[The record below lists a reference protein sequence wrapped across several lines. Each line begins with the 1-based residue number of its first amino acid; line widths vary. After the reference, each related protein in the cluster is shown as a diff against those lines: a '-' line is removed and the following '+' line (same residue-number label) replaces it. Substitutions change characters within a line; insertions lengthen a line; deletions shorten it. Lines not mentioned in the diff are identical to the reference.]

1 MVRNHLLTFP
11 NRIQSWNSYILI
23 FHFCYDFGM
32 RKTADLMIRF
42 VLCVLLFAS
51 ESPAQTTSG
60 GLELAARITPTGA
73 RPEPV
78 RQFTFYV
85 LTRSYSDIVKEVEDK
100 DPIPLRDTFIDG
112 LKVSPELRAWLKG
125 HDTLDLSL
133 PDVDK
138 LLTPEDVL
146 AVPEFLAAYQR
157 TNSGGVTNGLP
168 MPKYTEADKTEHPE
182 KYEKLKQQ
190 YMTALK
196 KFIRARP
203 ETISGVELELDAV
216 NPQRKWAALQNDRRK
231 RVLRVAPELAQVK
244 FLAAKADT
252 DLEGRAAVSGLAP
265 GDYWISTLNVDA
277 NAGDMRVRWDVPVK
291 IEAGRTARVELSN
304 LNSIEAHSSAP

>member
-1 MVRNHLLTFP
+1 
-11 NRIQSWNSYILI
+11 
-23 FHFCYDFGM
+23 M
-32 RKTADLMIRF
+32 RKTADLTIFF

-51 ESPAQTTSG
+51 GSPAQTASG

-100 DPIPLRDTFIDG
+100 DPIPPRDTFIDG

-133 PDVDK
+133 PDLDK

-146 AVPEFLAAYQR
+146 TVPEFLTAYQK
-157 TNSGGVTNGLP
+157 TNSGGVTSGLP
-168 MPKYTEADKTEHPE
+168 MPKYSEADKTEHPE

-252 DLEGRAAVSGLAP
+252 DLEGRASVSGLAP

-277 NAGDMRVRWDVPVK
+277 DAGDLRVRWDVPVK
-291 IEAGRTARVELSN
+291 IEGGKTARVELSN
-304 LNSIEAHSSAP
+304 LNSIDAHSSAP